1 MSTLPPRSRAHLCG
15 ALFAQTRLAFI
26 ICSTGADDNGDSDLT
41 RGMVGDINLFF
52 HEIHDDDSEDGD
64 STTPAPTDG
73 AAALPRRLAA
83 EFNIMIAD
91 AAHRRRGLAREA
103 VLLLTRYALEALP
116 MRAEIARFEARLDA
130 TNHASRRLFER
141 LGFSLRRELAV
152 FGQIE
157 LAVSAD
163 GARATVAA
171 AESAFAERSCP
182 PRRVDDRTPYCT

>member
-1 MSTLPPRSRAHLCG
+1 
-15 ALFAQTRLAFI
+15 
-26 ICSTGADDNGDSDLT
+26 
-41 RGMVGDINLFF
+41 MVGDINLFF

-103 VLLLTRYALEALP
+103 VLLLIRYALEALP
-116 MRAEIARFEARLDA
+116 MRAEIVRFEARLDA
-130 TNHASRRLFER
+130 TNHASRHLFER

-182 PRRVDDRTPYCT
+182 PRRVDDSRAAAG